1 VPVEPVNTFLS
12 WTPSGK
18 SIVIRLDH
26 DVVQR
31 LNVDV
36 MRGFGVTRRRGTETG
51 GLLIG
56 TIDRKSQP
64 VVLHIQDFEAVP
76 CEYASGPSYVLSA
89 ADKQKF
95 QTAVERWQPSL
106 EREVYAVGYFRS
118 HTREGFSPDTADSE
132 LFREFFRDPLD
143 VALLIKPF
151 ATRAATAGFF
161 LQEKGVLVTDRCQVE
176 FSFSDAG
183 KQRDQKAPEDSQPDA
198 TRKPAPVAVPPVSAS
213 APAFSS
219 QPRPATPP
227 KPPGT
232 RSPIPSPVTTPRERP
247 MFTPQESSP
256 WGRRLAWTAF
266 GIALL
271 TFGGAC
277 GFEYGNAQAR
287 KAFIPSAAAG
297 TAGNAATRLD
307 LYAVHLRVSQTDT
320 SVMVKWDRDAIPIQ
334 AALYGALTVTE
345 GENSKQVKLGF
356 AELRNGT
363 ALYPHQGPE
372 IRFRLELFF
381 ADNRSFIETA
391 EFRLAATQP

>member
-12 WTPSGK
+12 WTPPGK

-56 TIDRKSQP
+56 TIDRKAQP
-64 VVLHIQDFEAVP
+64 VALHIQDYEAVP
-76 CEYASGPSYVLSA
+76 CEYSSGPSYVLSA
-89 ADKQKF
+89 SDKQKF
-95 QTAVERWQPSL
+95 QAAVERWQPSL
-106 EREVYAVGYFRS
+106 ERDLYAVGYFRS
-118 HTREGFSPDTADSE
+118 HTREGFSLDAADSE

-143 VALLIKPF
+143 IALLVKPF
-151 ATRAATAGFF
+151 ATRAATAGLF

-176 FSFSDAG
+176 FSFSDPG
-183 KQRDQKAPEDSQPDA
+183 KQREQKPPEVSQPDA
-198 TRKPAPVAVPPVSAS
+198 TRKPMPVAVPPASAS
-213 APAFSS
+213 APSIK
-219 QPRPATPP
+219 PAATP
-227 KPPGT
+227 KPPAT
-232 RSPIPSPVTTPRERP
+232 RPPIPSPVAAPRERP
-247 MFTPQESSP
+247 MFAPQESSP

-271 TFGGAC
+271 AFGGAC

-287 KAFIPSAAAG
+287 KAFIPSAASG
-297 TAGNAATRLD
+297 TAGSTATRLD
-307 LYAVHLRVSQTDT
+307 LYAIHLRVSQTET

-334 AALYGALTVTE
+334 AALYGVLTVTE

-363 ALYPHQGPE
+363 ALYPHLGSE

-381 ADNRSFIETA
+381 AGNRSFIETA